1 MKRYHFIGGLPRS
14 GSTLLVSILN
24 QNPQFHADIS
34 NPLAR
39 FVKSIITDTYVNVGD
54 AVECTEQKRIRLIQ
68 GLVENYHEDDPGEVM
83 FNTNRGWPLLA
94 PMMDPILPDAKFICT
109 VRSIPWIIDSFE
121 RLFRSNPFTLPVI
134 FNEQE
139 RETVYTRSASLMSE
153 GKAIRFSYDCLKEL
167 AFGPHKHKMMIVE
180 YEQLT
185 QRPEQTMRAL
195 YQFIGEP
202 YYAHDFDNVEANYDE
217 YDADT
222 RFPGLHAVKK
232 KVQYLERPSILPPDV
247 WNQFSNLEFWK

>member
-1 MKRYHFIGGLPRS
+1 
-14 GSTLLVSILN
+14 
-24 QNPQFHADIS
+24 
-34 NPLAR
+34 
-39 FVKSIITDTYVNVGD
+39 
-54 AVECTEQKRIRLIQ
+54 
-68 GLVENYHEDDPGEVM
+68 
-83 FNTNRGWPLLA
+83 
-94 PMMDPILPDAKFICT
+94 
-109 VRSIPWIIDSFE
+109 
-121 RLFRSNPFTLPVI
+121 
-134 FNEQE
+134 
-139 RETVYTRSASLMSE
+139 MSE

>member
-39 FVKSIITDTYVNVGD
+39 FVKSIITDTYVSVGD
-54 AVECTEQKRIRLIQ
+54 AVECTEQKRIRLIR
-68 GLVENYHEDDPGEVM
+68 GLVENYYEDDAGEVI

-94 PMMDPILPDAKFICT
+94 PMIDPLFPDAKFICT
-109 VRSIPWIIDSFE
+109 VRDIPWIMDSVE
-121 RLFRSNPFTLPVI
+121 RLFRSNPFTLPMI
-134 FNEQE
+134 FTDHE
-139 RETVYTRSASLMSE
+139 RETVYTRAASLMND
-153 GKAIRFSYDCLKEL
+153 GKTIKFAYDCLKEL
-167 AFGPHKHKMMIVE
+167 AFGPHKHKMMIID
-180 YEQLT
+180 YKQLT

-202 YYAHDFDNVEANYDE
+202 YYAHDFDCVEANYDE

-222 RFPGLHAVKK
+222 RFPGLHHVKR
-232 KVQYLERPSILPPDV
+232 KVEYVERSTILPPDI
-247 WNQFSNLEFWK
+247 WEHYSNLEFWK